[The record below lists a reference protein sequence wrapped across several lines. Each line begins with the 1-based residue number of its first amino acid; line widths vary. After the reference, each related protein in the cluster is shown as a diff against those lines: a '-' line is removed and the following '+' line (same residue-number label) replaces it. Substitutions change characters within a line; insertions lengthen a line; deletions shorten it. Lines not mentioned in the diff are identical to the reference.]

1 MSWEEK
7 VILDMFFKLSVN
19 YSMGFF
25 FLSQK
30 CAIKL
35 KLEFA
40 PGLNSLAIYQWS
52 KLAVAMEMDHPL
64 LLLVWQKFF
73 VLFLGRQVS
82 QTT

>member
-1 MSWEEK
+1 MLK
-7 VILDMFFKLSVN
+7 QCLN
-19 YSMGFF
+19 YSKLQYGF

>member
-19 YSMGFF
+19 YSMGF

>member
-19 YSMGFF
+19 YSMGF

-52 KLAVAMEMDHPL
+52 KLAIAMEMDHPL